1 MSINVNTLAPPPTVS
16 AQIVSSSNGN
26 LQQAF
31 KRHVVHDGTNL
42 GYKNHIRAF
51 GEIYVFGNTASTP
64 IPTVN
69 TNYQFTQGVYIVNP
83 LSVDFDASG
92 NGIRYLGEAGVF
104 FVHAN
109 LNAISGANSQ
119 QCSFYLAKNGTI
131 FNNTKCSQ
139 AVESS
144 KVQNGI
150 SSGIM
155 SLTTNDIIT
164 LYMANNSAGN
174 SITITDL
181 SFEVFALN

>member
-16 AQIVSSSNGN
+16 AQIVSASNGN

-31 KRHVVHDGTNL
+31 TRHIVHDGTTL
-42 GYKNHIRAF
+42 GYKNHVRAF
-51 GEIYVFGNTASTP
+51 GEIYVFGNATPTP
-64 IPTVN
+64 ITTVN
-69 TNYQFTQGVYIVNP
+69 TNKEFTQGVYIVNP
-83 LSVDFDASG
+83 LTVNFDASG

-109 LNAISGANSQ
+109 LNAISGAAGQ

-139 AVESS
+139 AVEST
-144 KVQNGI
+144 KGQNGI

-164 LYMANNSAGN
+164 LWMANNTANN

>member
-1 MSINVNTLAPPPTVS
+1 MSINVNTLAPPPTAS

-31 KRHVVHDGTNL
+31 TRHIVHDGTTL
-42 GYKNHIRAF
+42 GYKNHVRAF
-51 GEIYVFGNTASTP
+51 GEIYVFGNATPTP
-64 IPTVN
+64 ITTVN
-69 TNYQFTQGVYIVNP
+69 TNKEFTQGVYIVNP
-83 LSVDFDASG
+83 LTVNFDASG

-109 LNAISGANSQ
+109 LNAISGAAGQ

-139 AVESS
+139 AVEST
-144 KVQNGI
+144 KGQNGI

-164 LYMANNSAGN
+164 LWMANNTANN